1 MAPITSIRQLFGKR
15 HPRNHL
21 LLASALSAGV
31 MVLAMLAPEESAHG
45 DRLRHEINGLVE
57 NLEGNTLVGKGPASQ
72 QIMESVA
79 KAAQEAAQ
87 QSAEKAFIK
96 QVTVQQGDNL
106 SALFRQVGLNA
117 QDLFR
122 VINSSEESSV
132 LNRLFPGNQLSFYI
146 PEPGQLQRLEVFT
159 SPLEGY
165 VFTLVDA
172 RYEVEPILRTADV
185 VNVMRQG
192 KIADSLF
199 GAGQRA
205 DIPAGVI
212 MSMAD
217 VFGGVIDFLQDPRP
231 GDEFSIIYEERYLD
245 GQFIGTGDVI
255 AAQFVNQGREHIA
268 IRYENTNGETG
279 FFNQDGESMQ
289 KAFLK
294 NPLDV
299 FRISSNFNPNRMH
312 PILNTI
318 RAHRGTD
325 YAAPT
330 GTPVRATA
338 DGTVT
343 FAARNGSYGKLIIVE
358 HHGSYETRYAHLNDY
373 AGGIKKGSKVRQ
385 GQIIGY
391 VGATGGATGPHLHYE
406 FLVGGVH
413 KDPRTVLDQM
423 PQAVGLDESE
433 IERFREHSREIL
445 KQFRQHRPDGRLLS
459 YNAPESRDNGQ
470 D

>member
-1 MAPITSIRQLFGKR
+1 MDPITSVRQIFRKCY
-15 HPRNHL
+15 PRNHL
-21 LLASALSAGV
+21 MLASALSAGLLV
-31 MVLAMLAPEESAHG
+31 VATLAPEESAHG
-45 DRLRHEINGLVE
+45 DRLRHEINGLVG
-57 NLEGNTLVGKGPASQ
+57 NLDESTLVSERPASQ

-96 QVTVQQGDNL
+96 QLTVQQGDNL
-106 SALFRQVGLNA
+106 SSLFRQVGLNA

-122 VINSSEESSV
+122 IVNSSEESSV

-146 PEPGQLQRLEVFT
+146 PEPGQLKRLEVFT

-172 RYEVEPILRTADV
+172 RYEVEPIQRTADV

-192 KIADSLF
+192 RIADSLF
-199 GAGQRA
+199 VAGQRA

-217 VFGGVIDFLQDPRP
+217 VFGGVIDFLMDPRQ
-231 GDEFSIIYEERYLD
+231 GDEFSIIYEEKYLD
-245 GQFIGTGDVI
+245 GQFIGTGDVL

-268 IRYENTNGETG
+268 VRYETANGDIG
-279 FFNQDGESMQ
+279 FFNPEGESMQ

-343 FAARNGSYGKLIIVE
+343 WAARNGSYGKLIIVE
-358 HHGSYETRYAHLNDY
+358 HHGSFETRYAHLNDY
-373 AGGIKKGSKVRQ
+373 AADIKKGSKVRQ

-413 KDPRTVLDQM
+413 KDPRTVLEQM
-423 PQAVGLDESE
+423 PQAIALDESE
-433 IERFREHSREIL
+433 MERFREYSREIL
-445 KQFRQHRPDGRLLS
+445 RQFRQNRPDGRLLS
-459 YNAPESRDNGQ
+459 YHSLDSGSKQP
-470 D
+470 